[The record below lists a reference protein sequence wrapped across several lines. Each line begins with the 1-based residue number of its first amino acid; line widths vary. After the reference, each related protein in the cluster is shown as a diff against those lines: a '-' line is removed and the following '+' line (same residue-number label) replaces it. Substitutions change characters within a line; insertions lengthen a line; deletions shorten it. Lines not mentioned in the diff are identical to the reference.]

1 MKFFSTDGIRG
12 HEKELISNDIVFNLG
27 SIIGSKSK
35 RILLGQDTRKSSS
48 LISDLLINGLISQ
61 GCNVDFIGVCPTPM
75 ISFLL
80 KNNDYDYGFMI
91 TASHNPYFD
100 NGIKVF
106 SRNGEKISKKECE
119 EIVEELESKK
129 HFSFNIKLGNLKYVN
144 DDSYIDFIN
153 YQIDFKNR
161 FKIVIDVSNGS
172 NFEIINKLKIDN
184 IKVINNEPNG
194 VNINDNVGSLFP
206 ENLQNYLKE
215 NDYDYGF
222 CFDGDG
228 DRLILVSKEKIYN
241 GDDLIYLLS
250 KSLNL
255 NKVVVTTSSN
265 RGLINALEK
274 INIETLISS
283 VGDINVLTMM
293 KENNVLLGGEVSGHL
308 IFLDYQASD
317 SLYSLIKVLRVLN
330 SHNIEC
336 FDKYY
341 EINKNINLDNEN
353 PLNIENIKK
362 ELNELVDKEDYLL
375 IRESGTEEVVRINIQ
390 TRKNDNYQMYN
401 NYFIK
406 MEIR

>member
-12 HEKELISNDIVFNLG
+12 HEKELISTDIVFNLG

-35 RILLGQDTRKSSS
+35 KILLGQDTRKSSP
-48 LISDLLINGLISQ
+48 LISDMLINGLISQ
-61 GCNVDFIGVCPTPM
+61 GCNVDFVGICPTPM

-106 SRNGEKISKKECE
+106 SKNGEKLSKKECE
-119 EIVEELESKK
+119 EIVEELTLKRP
-129 HFSFNIKLGNLKYVN
+129 FSFNIKLGELKYIN

-153 YQIDFKNR
+153 SQIDFKNR

-172 NFEIINKLKIDN
+172 NFELINKLKIDN
-184 IKVINNEPNG
+184 IKVINNMPNG
-194 VNINDNVGSLFP
+194 VNINDNVGALFP

-228 DRLILVSKEKIYN
+228 DRLILVSKERIYN

-250 KSLNL
+250 KSLNID
-255 NKVVVTTSSN
+255 KVVITSSSN
-265 RGLINALEK
+265 RGLISSLEK
-274 INIETLISS
+274 LNIKTLISS
-283 VGDINVLTMM
+283 VGDANVLTMM
-293 KENNVLLGGEVSGHL
+293 KENNVSLGGEVSGHL
-308 IFLDYQASD
+308 IFINYQSSD
-317 SLYSLIKVLRVLN
+317 SLYSLIKVLRILN
-330 SHNIEC
+330 NHNIEC

-341 EINKNINLDNEN
+341 EINKNISLNNEN
-353 PLNIENIKK
+353 SLNIENIKK
-362 ELNELVDKEDYLL
+362 ELNELINKEDYLL
-375 IRESGTEEVVRINIQ
+375 IRESGTEEVLRVNIQ
-390 TRKNDNYQMYN
+390 TRKMDNYQMYN
-401 NYFIK
+401 NYFTK
-406 MEIR
+406 METK